1 MPSSMLFLIVFPMP
15 IRLGFQSCAKV
26 VPVWE
31 YWLVDWIVI
40 SVHFKIVN
48 LFRKKSK
55 YNMFMKCEM
64 KRLKT
69 MPVNKSK
76 KHSVVF
82 KEAAKNWSKKK

>member
-1 MPSSMLFLIVFPMP
+1 MFKKVKKRTRNSINFLNKNTGKP
-15 IRLGFQSCAKV
+15 L
-26 VPVWE
+26 
-31 YWLVDWIVI
+31 
-40 SVHFKIVN
+40 N
-48 LFRKKSK
+48 LIASGGRKKSK